1 MAEVQQVQNL
11 PAPFIEAAGKDYLGD
26 LTSAIGGA
34 KGIDP
39 SKFMGRGFV
48 AGQDPFQTEA
58 YGLSSG
64 LGSYAPY
71 LSGAAASTG
80 PQAYQSYM
88 SPYQAD
94 VIKIT
99 MDQFDIQAQK
109 GLPSLR
115 HKAYGQGALGGG
127 REGVQAAEYQQSSD
141 MNRAA
146 LYAQLQQSGYG
157 EAQRGA
163 QQNYANQMNLAQM
176 APSLAGTQ
184 IAGLSTLGGARQGQ
198 EQALL
203 GADKNLAYQ
212 QAYQPLQTA
221 ERYGTGIA
229 SMISGYPGQTQQTIS
244 PSPSALG
251 TTLGAGTTLAG
262 IYRLMGAGTQD
273 FLGKGGG

>member
-1 MAEVQQVQNL
+1 MAELTQVQNL
-11 PAPFIEAAGKDYLGD
+11 PAPFIEAAGKDYLSD
-26 LTSAIGGA
+26 LTGAIGGA

-39 SKFMGRGFV
+39 SKFMGRSFV
-48 AGQDPFQTEA
+48 AGQDPFTTQA

-71 LSGAAASTG
+71 LAGAAASTG

-94 VIKIT
+94 VIKTT
-99 MDQFDIQAQK
+99 MDQFDIQAAK
-109 GLPSLR
+109 GLPSL
-115 HKAYGQGALGGG
+115 KAQAYGQGALGGG
-127 REGVQAAEYQQSSD
+127 REGVQAAEYQSQSD
-141 MNRAA
+141 ANRAA
-146 LYAQLQQSGYG
+146 LYAQLQQAGYG
-157 EAQRGA
+157 QAQQGA

-184 IAGLSTLGGARQGQ
+184 IAGLQTLGGARQGQ

-273 FLGKGGG
+273 FLGKGG